1 MKVLVICWLN
11 IWWVFTGKSR
21 YAMGKTLNKICEITM
36 SVVKRKSDESA
47 KMSMKYHGVFIWRV
61 S

>member
-1 MKVLVICWLN
+1 MRLE
-11 IWWVFTGKSR
+11 
-21 YAMGKTLNKICEITM
+21 KTLNKICEITM

-47 KMSMKYHGVFIWRV
+47 KMSMKYHDVLYME